1 MPHYFDEQPAS
12 SSDPRTVDVDLGDV
26 RFALTT
32 DRGVFSHGTLDTGTA
47 LLLSDAPSPPGHG
60 ELVDIGC
67 GTGAIALA
75 LALRSPSARVWAVD
89 VNERARDLT
98 RGNAERNGVSNI
110 RVVCPAD
117 VPLDMR
123 FDALWSNPPI
133 RIGKPALHELLA
145 GWLARLTTEGTATL
159 VVQRNLGADSL
170 HRWLQANGWPTE
182 RLGSSKGFRLLHVTQ
197 NH

>member
-47 LLLSDAPSPPGHG
+47 LLLSDAPSPPGRG
-60 ELVDIGC
+60 ELLDIGC

>member
-1 MPHYFDEQPAS
+1 M
-12 SSDPRTVDVDLGDV
+12 
-26 RFALTT
+26 
-32 DRGVFSHGTLDTGTA
+32 
-47 LLLSDAPSPPGHG
+47 
-60 ELVDIGC
+60 
-67 GTGAIALA
+67 
-75 LALRSPSARVWAVD
+75 WAVD